1 MINNIQSS
9 CIIQNIILLIG
20 LINVIISIGYII
32 TIFIRKFF
40 PSINLTQILSLT
52 KYYMY
57 FVGISLVSIISLY
70 VGYIIYFILFF

>member
-1 MINNIQSS
+1 MVNYIQSS

-32 TIFIRKFF
+32 CIFIQTFF
-40 PSINLTQILSLT
+40 PSINLTKILSLT
-52 KYYMY
+52 KYYMH

-70 VGYIIYFILFF
+70 VGYIIYFILSF